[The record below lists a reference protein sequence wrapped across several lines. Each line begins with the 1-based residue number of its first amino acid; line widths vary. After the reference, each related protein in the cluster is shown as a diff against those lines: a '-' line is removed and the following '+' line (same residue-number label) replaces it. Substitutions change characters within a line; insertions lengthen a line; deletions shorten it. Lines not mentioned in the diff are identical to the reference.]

1 MMKRI
6 LVAAVGAVLLVS
18 CGAASTIE
26 TTSTSATTTPPST
39 TSTSNSATAST
50 STSTASPGKPA
61 PDFTLTLSDGTDFT
75 LSSETRPVYMVFWA
89 EW

>member
-1 MMKRI
+1 MMRRI
-6 LVAAVGAVLLVS
+6 VAVVAVAVLLAS
-18 CGAASTIE
+18 CGAASTSE
-26 TTSTSATTTPPST
+26 TTSTSITP
-39 TSTSNSATAST
+39 A
-50 STSTASPGKPA
+50 GKPA